1 MALKDRIKKSSNIDE
16 ILEETSV
23 TLEDV
28 TMESFEIPVKTLTK
42 KILKVQDNAKLGAI
56 LKEVAKFLSSLSDEG
71 AHLTLDGNFDIG
83 KKALINCLLMNV
95 TGEASFEADKSE
107 GVPKLL
113 RKRKSLR
120 EKMQKSED

>member
-1 MALKDRIKKSSNIDE
+1 MALKDRIKKNTGLDE
-16 ILEETSV
+16 ILEETNI

-28 TMESFEIPVKTLTK
+28 TMESFEIPIKSLTK
-42 KILKVQDNAKLGAI
+42 KITNVQDNAKLGAI
-56 LKEVAKFLSSLSDEG
+56 LKEVAKFLSSLSEEG

-95 TGEASFEADKSE
+95 TGEVMFDTEKPE

-120 EKMQKSED
+120 DKLQNTDE

>member
-95 TGEASFEADKSE
+95 TGEASFEAEKLE

>member
-1 MALKDRIKKSSNIDE
+1 MALKDRIKKNSNIDE

-28 TMESFEIPVKTLTK
+28 TMESFEIPIKTLTK

-95 TGEASFEADKSE
+95 TGEASFEAEKSE
-107 GVPKLL
+107 SVPKLL

-120 EKMQKSED
+120 DKMQKTEE

>member
-1 MALKDRIKKSSNIDE
+1 MALKDRIKKNSNIDE

-28 TMESFEIPVKTLTK
+28 TMESFEIPIKTLTK

-95 TGEASFEADKSE
+95 TGEASFEAEKSE
-107 GVPKLL
+107 SVPKLL

-120 EKMQKSED
+120 DKMQKPEE

>member
-56 LKEVAKFLSSLSDEG
+56 LKEVAKFLTSLSDEG
-71 AHLTLDGNFDIG
+71 AH
-83 KKALINCLLMNV
+83 
-95 TGEASFEADKSE
+95 
-107 GVPKLL
+107 
-113 RKRKSLR
+113 
-120 EKMQKSED
+120 

>member
-1 MALKDRIKKSSNIDE
+1 MQNSA
-16 ILEETSV
+16 
-23 TLEDV
+23 
-28 TMESFEIPVKTLTK
+28 
-42 KILKVQDNAKLGAI
+42 AI

-95 TGEASFEADKSE
+95 TGEASFEAEKSE
-107 GVPKLL
+107 SVPKLL

-120 EKMQKSED
+120 DKMQKTEE